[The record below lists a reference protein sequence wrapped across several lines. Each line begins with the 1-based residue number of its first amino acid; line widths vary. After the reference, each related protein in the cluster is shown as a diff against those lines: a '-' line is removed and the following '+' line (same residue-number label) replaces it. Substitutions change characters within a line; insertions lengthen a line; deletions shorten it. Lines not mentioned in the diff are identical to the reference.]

1 VTRPTAHAGTAT
13 GVTDTGG
20 SPPAPVTPAT
30 STATSTALYDVDP
43 DAVAA
48 LVVACPAVGGLSAG
62 PFGAAATYL
71 PGRRVSGV
79 RLERDVVEAHVV
91 LRYGATVA
99 ELAGQIRRA
108 LSGQVKGR
116 RVDIVVEDVLD
127 RADPSA
133 AVGRAHPPAG
143 AARPLPQPLP

>member
-13 GVTDTGG
+13 GGTGTAG
-20 SPPAPVTPAT
+20 SAPAPGT

-43 DAVAA
+43 DSVAA
-48 LVVACPAVGGLSAG
+48 LVLACPAVGGLSAG

-79 RLERDVVEAHVV
+79 RLGPDVVEAHVV

-143 AARPLPQPLP
+143 PPRPLPQPLP